1 MSQLKSFSPSWKISQ
16 GLFLSSIFYS
26 VVLFPLLSPV
36 PPPYDVLLIR
46 FRIFRKVCIKKK
58 HKAPDSSGGLEPWP
72 LTHSLPWHLGHAP
85 PKQRSF
91 VGALYWMCAQGPAAK
106 SQGWGEGESPAEV
119 QRQDRWGWQ
128 LPVLSCSSY
137 FPTWWACRHT
147 GTYFRWLRATQAF
160 VFCGKPTPALPSSH
174 VNRL

>member
-36 PPPYDVLLIR
+36 PPPYEVLLIR

-58 HKAPDSSGGLEPWP
+58 HKAPDSTGGLEPWP
-72 LTHSLPWHLGHAP
+72 VTHSFPWHLGHAL

-91 VGALYWMCAQGPAAK
+91 IRALYWMCGGRENRQQRYRGRTVRVAA
-106 SQGWGEGESPAEV
+106 PRV
-119 QRQDRWGWQ
+119 VM
-128 LPVLSCSSY
+128 LVL
-137 FPTWWACRHT
+137 FPYVASLQAHWDIFQVIT
-147 GTYFRWLRATQAF
+147 GDTG
-160 VFCGKPTPALPSSH
+160 FCVLW
-174 VNRL
+174 